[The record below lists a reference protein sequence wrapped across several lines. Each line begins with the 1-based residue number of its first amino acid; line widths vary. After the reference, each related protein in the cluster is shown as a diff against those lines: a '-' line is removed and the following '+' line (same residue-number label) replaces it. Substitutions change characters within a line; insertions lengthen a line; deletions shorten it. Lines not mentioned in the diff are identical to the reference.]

1 MKKKLKQVY
10 IGLSA
15 NILHHGHINLVSSAS
30 KFGDLTVGLLTDKA
44 ILEKKGLP
52 VLSWDQRKKIIEN
65 IKGVKKVVAQNEWD
79 YSKNLL
85 KLKPDIMVHGDDW
98 KNSKSY
104 DYKLRPKIIKVLKK
118 LGAKLIEIS
127 HTKNISSS
135 YVYNKMRVDMT
146 DSITR
151 KSLLRRILEN
161 KNFCRILETHSPLSA
176 LIAESAKKVE
186 TNGEVSEFDG
196 FWSSSLTDSTLKGKP
211 DIEVLELNQRL
222 ASINDIL
229 DVTSKPLIID
239 ADTGGKPEHFEINI
253 KTMERVGI
261 SALIIEDKKGLK
273 KNSLLGNKVKQEQ
286 ESIKDF
292 SNKIKLG
299 KKACVNKDLM
309 VIARIES
316 LILNKGLADAER
328 RADAY
333 LDAGSDA
340 IMIHSKD
347 SNPKEIFKFSNK
359 FKKKYKDIP
368 LVVVPT
374 SFYRVKESQ
383 LIDNGFNMIIYAN
396 HLLRA
401 SYPAMQLV
409 ANSILKNKR
418 TFEIEK
424 KLLSIKE
431 ILKLIPG
438 TT

>member
-1 MKKKLKQVY
+1 MLF
-10 IGLSA
+10 I
-15 NILHHGHINLVSSAS
+15 
-30 KFGDLTVGLLTDKA
+30 
-44 ILEKKGLP
+44 
-52 VLSWDQRKKIIEN
+52 KI
-65 IKGVKKVVAQNEWD
+65 
-79 YSKNLL
+79 
-85 KLKPDIMVHGDDW
+85 
-98 KNSKSY
+98 
-104 DYKLRPKIIKVLKK
+104 LKK

-146 DSITR
+146 NPITR
-151 KSLLRRILEN
+151 KNLLRRILEN

-186 TNGEVSEFDG
+186 ANGEVTEFDG

-211 DIEVLELNQRL
+211 DIEILELNQRL

-253 KTMERVGI
+253 KTMERIGI

-299 KKACVNKDLM
+299 KKACVSKDLM

-316 LILNKGLADAER
+316 LILNKGLVDAER

-359 FKKKYKDIP
+359 FKKQYKDIP

-374 SFYRVKESQ
+374 SFYKVKESQ
-383 LIDNGFNMIIYAN
+383 LIDNGFNMVIYAN

-438 TT
+438 TI

>member
-1 MKKKLKQVY
+1 M
-10 IGLSA
+10 
-15 NILHHGHINLVSSAS
+15 
-30 KFGDLTVGLLTDKA
+30 
-44 ILEKKGLP
+44 
-52 VLSWDQRKKIIEN
+52 
-65 IKGVKKVVAQNEWD
+65 
-79 YSKNLL
+79 
-85 KLKPDIMVHGDDW
+85 
-98 KNSKSY
+98 
-104 DYKLRPKIIKVLKK
+104 
-118 LGAKLIEIS
+118 
-127 HTKNISSS
+127 
-135 YVYNKMRVDMT
+135 
-146 DSITR
+146 
-151 KSLLRRILEN
+151 
-161 KNFCRILETHSPLSA
+161 
-176 LIAESAKKVE
+176 
-186 TNGEVSEFDG
+186 
-196 FWSSSLTDSTLKGKP
+196 
-211 DIEVLELNQRL
+211 LELNQRL

-253 KTMERVGI
+253 KTMERLGI

-273 KNSLLGNKVKQEQ
+273 KNSLLGTNVKQEQ

-299 KKACVNKDLM
+299 KKACSTKDLM

-316 LILNKGLADAER
+316 LILNKGLSDAHK

-347 SNPKEIFKFSNK
+347 NHPKEIFKFANK
-359 FKKKYKDIP
+359 FKKEYKNVP

-374 SFYRVKESQ
+374 SFNKVKESQ
-383 LIDNGFNMIIYAN
+383 LIDNGFNVVIYAN

-401 SYPAMQLV
+401 SYPAMQIV

>member
-1 MKKKLKQVY
+1 MKV
-10 IGLSA
+10 
-15 NILHHGHINLVSSAS
+15 
-30 KFGDLTVGLLTDKA
+30 
-44 ILEKKGLP
+44 
-52 VLSWDQRKKIIEN
+52 
-65 IKGVKKVVAQNEWD
+65 
-79 YSKNLL
+79 
-85 KLKPDIMVHGDDW
+85 
-98 KNSKSY
+98 
-104 DYKLRPKIIKVLKK
+104 
-118 LGAKLIEIS
+118 
-127 HTKNISSS
+127 
-135 YVYNKMRVDMT
+135 
-146 DSITR
+146 
-151 KSLLRRILEN
+151 
-161 KNFCRILETHSPLSA
+161 
-176 LIAESAKKVE
+176 
-186 TNGEVSEFDG
+186 
-196 FWSSSLTDSTLKGKP
+196 
-211 DIEVLELNQRL
+211 
-222 ASINDIL
+222 
-229 DVTSKPLIID
+229 
-239 ADTGGKPEHFEINI
+239 
-253 KTMERVGI
+253 
-261 SALIIEDKKGLK
+261 
-273 KNSLLGNKVKQEQ
+273 
-286 ESIKDF
+286 
-292 SNKIKLG
+292 
-299 KKACVNKDLM
+299 
-309 VIARIES
+309 

>member
-52 VLSWDQRKKIIEN
+52 VLSWVQRKKIIEN
-65 IKGVKKVVAQNEWD
+65 IKGVKKVIAQNEWD

-104 DYKLRPKIIKVLKK
+104 DYNLRPKIIKILKK

-146 DSITR
+146 NPITR
-151 KSLLRRILEN
+151 KNLLRRILEN

-186 TNGEVSEFDG
+186 ANGEVTEFDG

-211 DIEVLELNQRL
+211 DIEILELNQRL

-253 KTMERVGI
+253 KTMERIGI

-299 KKACVNKDLM
+299 KKACVSKDLM

-316 LILNKGLADAER
+316 LILNKGLVDAER

-359 FKKKYKDIP
+359 FKKQYKDIP

-374 SFYRVKESQ
+374 SFYKVKESQ
-383 LIDNGFNMIIYAN
+383 LIDNGFNMVIYAN

-438 TT
+438 TI